1 MPLSAVLSA
10 LLGIN
15 PKMRLGSDST
25 FNENPVAFVP
35 VGQSKR
41 LLQVPKGPP
50 FDTPIADHAILF

>member
-10 LLGIN
+10 GIN
-15 PKMRLGSDST
+15 PKMRLGSSST

-50 FDTPIADHAILF
+50 FDTPIADPV